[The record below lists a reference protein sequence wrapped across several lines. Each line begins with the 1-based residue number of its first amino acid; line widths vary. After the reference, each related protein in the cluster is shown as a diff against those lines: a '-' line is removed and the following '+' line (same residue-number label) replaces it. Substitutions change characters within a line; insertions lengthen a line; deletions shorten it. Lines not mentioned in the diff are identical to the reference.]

1 MSNPFLLDGN
11 DPRRDYGCT
20 VSRFTLHLS
29 VAFGPVPYY
38 NQTRE
43 MIDVLISTKGRYA
56 TRMLLDI
63 ATHQGNDYVPMKDVA
78 ARQQISKKYLETF
91 TARLASAGIL
101 GIRHGKNGGYR
112 LLRPACEIT
121 LADILSLTEGPLH
134 AVQCLESTPN
144 RCKRCDFC
152 MSLPAWSGLERVVQ
166 EYLSSVTLQALI
178 DQSIPQPENIQD
190 YPCGV

>member
-1 MSNPFLLDGN
+1 M
-11 DPRRDYGCT
+11 
-20 VSRFTLHLS
+20 
-29 VAFGPVPYY
+29 
-38 NQTRE
+38 QE
-43 MIDVLISTKGRYA
+43 MMNVLVSTKGRYA

-63 ATHQGNDYVPMKDVA
+63 AMHQEDGYVPMKDVA
-78 ARQQISKKYLETF
+78 ERQQISKKYLETF

-121 LADILSLTEGPLH
+121 LADIVSLTEGSLH

-166 EYLSSVTLQALI
+166 DYLKSVTLQTLI
-178 DQSIPQPENIQD
+178 DQGAKQPENIQD